1 VPLNGDGSEA
11 LDAVDGAQILL
22 VDDDPNQSEMYKVRL
37 ERLGYRVAL
46 APGPDEALEAVQEQR
61 PDVIL
66 LDIAMK
72 SRDGLSALQDFLDLD
87 PSLPVILHTAYP
99 SYADN
104 FMAWA
109 AEACVVKSQSI
120 DRLVEAI
127 ERAVAAGRE
136 RQRQRRGQCP

>member
-1 VPLNGDGSEA
+1 MPLNRDELEA
-11 LDAVDGAQILL
+11 PDEAGAAQILF

-37 ERLGYRVAL
+37 ERRGYEVML

-61 PDVIL
+61 PDVIV

-72 SRDGLSALQDFLDLD
+72 SRDGLSALQDFIELD

-120 DRLVEAI
+120 DRLVQAI
-127 ERAVAAGRE
+127 ERAIAAARE
-136 RQRQRRGQCP
+136 RQR